1 MTEMPEQD
9 PRDGLPDGGL
19 IEEGGPEVES
29 RRAASAAFEIEAEPG
44 SAAALRDAM
53 DPANQSLGEALRLSY
68 RILQLGILAL
78 IATFLFSGFQSV
90 QEGTVGVKTLF
101 GAIVGDPGDEQLPP
115 GLHGYW
121 PYPIGQIV
129 TVELK
134 RPVAVDA
141 AFWPEYR
148 RGATTL
154 EEATDAADLLKA
166 IEPGKDG
173 ALLTADGDL
182 AHVQIQAE
190 YVVEDP
196 VSLLRAIRP
205 EMLPQIVRL
214 ALERGAVA
222 AVARITL
229 EELTEQRDAPA
240 LSIRDDAQA
249 VLEELACG
257 VRIASV
263 TLPVRIAP
271 LAVRRNFA
279 SVQTKREEV
288 KSFVERARQEAATT
302 LTAAAGQTASAD
314 LVRLIIEYEN
324 ALTLGNQ
331 ESADEVLDRI
341 GQRFAQGDVGGE
353 AAMIV
358 ARAEASISARRSA
371 LSKEARRL
379 QGLLPAYRENP
390 QQLVRQLWLE
400 AVRSVME
407 DSEAEVFSV
416 PAGLALIDMSLDSS
430 PDIMQ
435 LRRRAELERKRREA
449 DAASLSLQPFRMD
462 SRNIMI
468 NQAGRR
474 LERDASGGFGR
485 E

>member
-1 MTEMPEQD
+1 MTD
-9 PRDGLPDGGL
+9 SSHHDSPDAAAGGVP
-19 IEEGGPEVES
+19 IEEGGPAAET
-29 RRAASAAFEIEAEPG
+29 RRVASAAFEVAAEPG

-68 RILQLGILAL
+68 RILQLGILGL
-78 IATFLFSGFQSV
+78 VATFLFSGFQSV

-101 GAIVGDPGDEQLPP
+101 GAIVGEPGEEQLPP
-115 GLHGYW
+115 GLHPYW

-154 EEATDAADLLKA
+154 EEATDAADLLKQLD
-166 IEPGKDG
+166 PGKDG
-173 ALLTADGDL
+173 SLLTANGDL

-205 EMLPQIVRL
+205 EMVPQVVQL

-229 EELTEQRDAPA
+229 EELTEQRDGPA
-240 LSIRDDAQA
+240 LSIREDAQA
-249 VLEELACG
+249 VLDELACG

-271 LAVRRNFA
+271 LAVRRSFA
-279 SVQTKREEV
+279 SVQTKREEI
-288 KSFVERARQEAATT
+288 KSFVERARQEAATK
-302 LTAAAGQTASAD
+302 LTAAAGQIASSD

-331 ESADEVLDRI
+331 DAADEVLQRI
-341 GQRFAQGDVGGE
+341 GERFAQADVGGE

-358 ARAEASISARRSA
+358 ARAEAAISARRSV

-400 AVRSVME
+400 AVRSVLE
-407 DSEAEVFSV
+407 DAEAEVFSV
-416 PAGLALIDMSLDSS
+416 PQGLALIDMSLDSS

-435 LRRRAELERKRREA
+435 LRRRAELDRKRREA
-449 DAASLSLQPFRMD
+449 DSAALTLQPYRMD

-485 E
+485 D